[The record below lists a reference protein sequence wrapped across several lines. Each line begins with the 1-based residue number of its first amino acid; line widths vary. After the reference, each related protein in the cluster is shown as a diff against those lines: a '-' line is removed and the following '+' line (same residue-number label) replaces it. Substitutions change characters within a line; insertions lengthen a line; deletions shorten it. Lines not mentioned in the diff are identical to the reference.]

1 MEIPLLLQK
10 SFLKVLLQKQKQ
22 GIGSERYPVNGCKN
36 SLTLLAKIPLVF
48 FCLAGLSSCQS
59 SRTATT
65 KPEHP
70 PQLDGFSH
78 NSFDDI
84 SQQAEEN
91 QRKQKSLAFESEWLK
106 LRLQVVEAERYV
118 CSARSAEL
126 ELASEMSRFGS
137 LDKKLPG
144 EGFIRGNHRSL
155 WNARLESMHS
165 STITAEAR
173 ANLLRRDLFDLKQ
186 KIVDLG
192 YHVPEG
198 PVVSRSLD

>member
-1 MEIPLLLQK
+1 
-10 SFLKVLLQKQKQ
+10 
-22 GIGSERYPVNGCKN
+22 
-36 SLTLLAKIPLVF
+36 VF

-78 NSFDDI
+78 DSFLEI

-91 QRKQKSLAFESEWLK
+91 QRKQKSLAFESDWLK